1 MERKKEDNMNRKIS
15 KSRQPSSNERNP
27 SEHDQLGL
35 ERLIFFSDA
44 VFAIA
49 ITLLALEI
57 RLPAGGETLNDM
69 QLFAQL
75 TGMWHRYLAYFISF
89 SVIGVFWISHQRK
102 FRFIKR
108 YDGRLLILNLLIL
121 MMIAFIPFPSSII
134 SENPNRIA
142 TVFYAL
148 TMTLVGLLLAA
159 MWWYASWHNRLVDP
173 ALDRKQ
179 RSREFVVP
187 LITATIF
194 LLSIA
199 IALLNADVAKFSWL
213 LTMPATIYAN
223 KN

>member
-1 MERKKEDNMNRKIS
+1 MNKRIS
-15 KSRQPSSNERNP
+15 KSRQLSSNKYES
-27 SEHDQLGL
+27 SEYNQMGL
-35 ERLIFFSDA
+35 ERLIFFRDA

-57 RLPAGGETLNDM
+57 RLPAGGETFNDA

-75 TGMWHRYLAYFISF
+75 IGMWHRYLAYFISF
-89 SVIGVFWISHQRK
+89 IVIGVFWISHHRK

-108 YDGRLLILNLLIL
+108 YDSRLLILNLLIL

-134 SENPNRIA
+134 SENPNRTA
-142 TVFYAL
+142 TIFYAL
-148 TMTLVGLLLAA
+148 IMTLVGLLLVA
-159 MWWYASWHNRLVDP
+159 MWWYVSWHNRLVDP
-173 ALDRKQ
+173 ELGRKQ
-179 RSREFVVP
+179 RRREFVVP
-187 LITATIF
+187 LTTAAIF
-194 LLSIA
+194 LLSIV

>member
-1 MERKKEDNMNRKIS
+1 MNKKALKAPRSSAS
-15 KSRQPSSNERNP
+15 KLGSSDY
-27 SEHDQLGL
+27 DQLGL

-57 RLPAGGETLNDM
+57 RLPAGGDTLNDD

-75 TGMWHRYLAYFISF
+75 LGLWPSYLAYFISF
-89 SVIGVFWISHQRK
+89 TVIGVFWFSHHRK
-102 FRFIKR
+102 YRYIKH
-108 YDGRLLILNLLIL
+108 YDRRLLMLNLLLL
-121 MMIAFIPFPSSII
+121 MMIAFIPFPSSVI
-134 SENPNRIA
+134 SENPNRTA
-142 TVFYAL
+142 TIFYAV
-148 TMTLVGLLLAA
+148 TMTLVGLFLAA

-173 ALDRKQ
+173 ELGREQK
-179 RSREFVVP
+179 RREFVVP
-187 LITATIF
+187 LITAAVF